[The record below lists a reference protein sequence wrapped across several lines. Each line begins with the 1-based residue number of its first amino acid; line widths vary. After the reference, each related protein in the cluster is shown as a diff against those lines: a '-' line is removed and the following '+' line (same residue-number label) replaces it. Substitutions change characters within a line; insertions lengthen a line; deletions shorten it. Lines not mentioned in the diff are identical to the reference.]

1 MLQHVCR
8 TVRVGVALLTAVL
21 LQVSCVTGDVEEQP
35 TSQPTMLNIYV
46 YTPDSPVVTR
56 ADGDSMEEY
65 EAASEGEDLIH
76 SLHIWIFKHDST
88 ADNTEPEGYFFADEE
103 ALKEEGQGDVFQVPV
118 NDGFSSDKPTVDV
131 YVMANVTE
139 ANCGLTLG
147 ENSTL
152 GQVKASMIT
161 GKFGLEDR
169 QTAVPADGLPMS
181 GVLKNQHVVGDA
193 PVLRIV
199 PNTESDAMSKVKLE
213 RVVSKLSFVFS
224 AQVGHELKITG
235 VSIDGGVLPNQE
247 YLFLEGLNYSYNE
260 SAVTLWPTTSE
271 EPVVKPLAVN
281 NCIDPTIYVYNS
293 QESGAYESY
302 ADFIQAGIAEGDLT
316 ALNPQ
321 QFYLRE
327 SDKQVSGKITYT
339 VDGGTKKTATFTC
352 KAGGFSRNHYWIVYA
367 YYDSLKEQMVTIV
380 VQSAFTEWLPG
391 GSAERTVHNW

>member
-1 MLQHVCR
+1 M
-8 TVRVGVALLTAVL
+8 ALLTAVL

-35 TSQPTMLNIYV
+35 APQPTMLSIYV

-56 ADGDSMEEY
+56 ADEEPVD
-65 EAASEGEDLIH
+65 EDVAASEGEDLIH

-139 ANCGLTLG
+139 ANCGLTLD

-152 GQVKASMIT
+152 GQVKEAVIE
-161 GKFGLEDR
+161 GKFGLDSL
-169 QTAVPADGLPMS
+169 QTTVPADGLPMS
-181 GVLKNQHVVGDA
+181 GVLKGQNVVGDA

-199 PNTESDAMSKVKLE
+199 SGEDANAPMSRVTLQ
-213 RVVSKLSFVFS
+213 RVVSRLSFVFS
-224 AQVGHELKITG
+224 AQVEHNLQITG
-235 VSIDGGVLPNQE
+235 VSIDGSIDGGVLPNQE
-247 YLFLEGLNYSYNE
+247 YLFLEGIEGKNSHVGTVYNDEEVSLWE
-260 SAVTLWPTTSE
+260 STPESG
-271 EPVVKPLAVN
+271 PLAVN